1 MVATFIAYRGA
12 TWTVPDA
19 CERQHASLLP
29 QAATRRC
36 VFAALSA
43 PAGAAIFGHL
53 NYLLTRPAACGMIA
67 APYDFSLPELPVTD
81 TQAPLILT
89 EVKDRV
95 MTIRL
100 NRADKK
106 NALTQGMY
114 TAMEQAVT
122 EAAGN
127 PEVRVVLFVG
137 SGGSFCAGNDLQ
149 DFLKLDHNTPR
160 EQNPVLRFM
169 HALAALAKPV
179 VAAVQGPAIGIGATM
194 LFHCDLVYAGQN
206 ARFQF
211 PFVNI
216 GICAEFASTYL
227 LPRIV
232 GHVKASEL
240 LLFGEPF
247 TAAVAEASGI
257 VNSVHADDEVEAHAL
272 ARALKLA
279 CQPPNALRVN
289 KMLLKRWRQAEVSEA
304 IPLEADHFIPMLRQ
318 PEAIEAMTAFIAK
331 RKPDFSKFN

>member
-1 MVATFIAYRGA
+1 MT
-12 TWTVPDA
+12 
-19 CERQHASLLP
+19 ES
-29 QAATRRC
+29 
-36 VFAALSA
+36 
-43 PAGAAIFGHL
+43 
-53 NYLLTRPAACGMIA
+53 
-67 APYDFSLPELPVTD
+67 
-81 TQAPLILT
+81 QAPLILT
-89 EVKDRV
+89 DVQDRV

-114 TAMEQAVT
+114 TALEQAIT

-127 PEVRVVLFVG
+127 PEVRVVLIAG

-169 HALAALAKPV
+169 KTLAALRKPV

-194 LFHCDLVYAGQN
+194 LFHCDLVYAGQG

-216 GICAEFASTYL
+216 GICAEYASTYL
-227 LPRIV
+227 LPRMI
-232 GHVKASEL
+232 GHVKAAEL
-240 LLFGEPF
+240 ILLGEPF
-247 TAAVAEASGI
+247 TAAVAEASGM
-257 VNSVHADDEVEAHAL
+257 VNSVLPDEAVEAHARE
-272 ARALKLA
+272 RALKLA
-279 CQPPNALRVN
+279 SQPPNALRVN
-289 KMLLKRWRQAEVSEA
+289 KMLMKRWTQAEVDEA

-318 PEAIEAMTAFIAK
+318 PEALEAMTAFVAK
-331 RKPDFSKFN
+331 RKPDFSRFE

>member
-1 MVATFIAYRGA
+1 LLIAFSHS
-12 TWTVPDA
+12 
-19 CERQHASLLP
+19 ELL
-29 QAATRRC
+29 
-36 VFAALSA
+36 
-43 PAGAAIFGHL
+43 
-53 NYLLTRPAACGMIA
+53 
-67 APYDFSLPELPVTD
+67 VT
-81 TQAPLILT
+81 QSQNPLILT
-89 EVKDRV
+89 DVKDRV

-114 TAMEQAVT
+114 TALEQAVT

-127 PEVRVVLFVG
+127 PDVRVVLLVG

-149 DFLKLDHNTPR
+149 DFLALDHNTPR

-169 HALAALAKPV
+169 HALAALQKPV
-179 VAAVQGPAIGIGATM
+179 VASVQGPAIGIGATL
-194 LFHCDLVYAGQN
+194 LFHCDLVYAGSS

-232 GHVKASEL
+232 GHVKAAEL
-240 LLFGEPF
+240 LLLGEPF
-247 TAAVAEASGI
+247 TAAVAESCGM
-257 VNSVHADDEVEAHAL
+257 VNSVLADEEVEAHAL
-272 ARALKLA
+272 SRALKLA
-279 CQPPNALRVN
+279 GQPPNALRVN
-289 KMLLKRWRQAEVSEA
+289 KMLMKRWRQAEVSEA

>member
-1 MVATFIAYRGA
+1 MTE
-12 TWTVPDA
+12 P
-19 CERQHASLLP
+19 
-29 QAATRRC
+29 
-36 VFAALSA
+36 
-43 PAGAAIFGHL
+43 
-53 NYLLTRPAACGMIA
+53 
-67 APYDFSLPELPVTD
+67 
-81 TQAPLILT
+81 QAPLILT

-106 NALTQGMY
+106 NALTQEMY

-122 EAAGN
+122 AAAGN
-127 PEVRVVLFVG
+127 TDVRVVLFVG

-149 DFLKLDHNTPR
+149 DFVKLDHNMPR
-160 EQNPVLRFM
+160 EKNPVLRFM
-169 HALAALAKPV
+169 NALAALPKPV

-194 LFHCDLVYAGQN
+194 LFHCDLVYAGN
-206 ARFQF
+206 SARFQF

-216 GICAEFASTYL
+216 GICAEYASTYL

-232 GHVKASEL
+232 GHVKAAEL

-247 TAAVAEASGI
+247 NATVAEASGI
-257 VNSVHADDEVEAHAL
+257 INSVMADEDVEAHAL
-272 ARALKLA
+272 SRALKLA
-279 CQPPNALRVN
+279 SQPPNALRVN
-289 KMLLKRWRQAEVSEA
+289 KMLMKRWSQAEVTEA